1 MHTAAIVLEHDLAPG
16 RTFYEVGLIRAGR
29 ALARVH
35 GRDTREA
42 LSQPNVNQEQAERS
56 ASICHLRFVL

>member
-1 MHTAAIVLEHDLAPG
+1 MLEHGLAPG
-16 RTFYEVGLIRAGR
+16 CTFYEVGLIRAGR

-42 LSQPNVNQEQAERS
+42 LSQTNVTQEQAERS
-56 ASICHLRFVL
+56 ASICQLRLAL